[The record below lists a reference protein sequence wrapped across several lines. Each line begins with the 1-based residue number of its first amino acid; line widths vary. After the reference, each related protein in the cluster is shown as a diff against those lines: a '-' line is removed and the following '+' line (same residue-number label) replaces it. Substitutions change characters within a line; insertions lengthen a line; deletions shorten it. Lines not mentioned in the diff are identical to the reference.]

1 MYPLNGPCMTAVNL
15 DPLKNPFSEPEI
27 TTVLTEKTTTD
38 TDSVVVSYTA
48 ETGDGVF
55 DHYFFSI
62 NDRDTTTVS
71 KRNDDM
77 SRTVPFDTLDGGTLY
92 TVTAWSV
99 SGSEKSRD
107 INIEVRTG
115 ERTRRRLHNRPIVF
129 FHS

>member
-1 MYPLNGPCMTAVNL
+1 MLL
-15 DPLKNPFSEPEI
+15 SEPEI
-27 TTVLTEKTTTD
+27 TTTLTEKGTTD

-55 DHYFFSI
+55 NHYFFSI

-71 KRNDDM
+71 KGNDDT
-77 SRTVPFDTLDGGTLY
+77 SRTVQFDKLDGGTLY
-92 TVTAWSV
+92 TVTAWSM

-107 INIEVRTG
+107 INTQVRTG
-115 ERTRRRLHNRPIVF
+115 ERTLRRLDNLPI